1 MTIPASTTGPSLPP
15 TIDRQSAAGV
25 YSGVT
30 HAAVRRPSTT
40 KVATLTYDDSSPCGE
55 ERRIHYLPRLR
66 EPSYRQV
73 HAPPRV
79 GGGVVAEDPEQQGR

>member
-40 KVATLTYDDSSPCGE
+40 KVATLTYDDSSLAGKSAAFTISLGFASRPIGRCT
-55 ERRIHYLPRLR
+55 RRR
-66 EPSYRQV
+66 
-73 HAPPRV
+73 A
-79 GGGVVAEDPEQQGR
+79 